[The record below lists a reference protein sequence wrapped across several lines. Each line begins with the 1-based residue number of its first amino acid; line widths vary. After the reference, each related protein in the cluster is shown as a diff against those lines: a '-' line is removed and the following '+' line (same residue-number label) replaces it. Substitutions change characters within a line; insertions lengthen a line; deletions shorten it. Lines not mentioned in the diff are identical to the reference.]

1 MLLITVEATAETVA
15 PRPNTKSNIEV
26 AKLQAFD
33 KTVGKILVF
42 LTACKLFIRM
52 RMRGDSVKK
61 QIQWI
66 LSYMQRELADV
77 WKENILR
84 WRSIE
89 LTRDSKCYKTR
100 VWTDFD

>member
-1 MLLITVEATAETVA
+1 MLLITVGAAAEIVA
-15 PRPNTKSNIEV
+15 PRPNTKSSIEV

-33 KTVGKILVF
+33 KTAGKILGF
-42 LTACKLFIRM
+42 LTVCKLFIRM

-66 LSYMQRELADV
+66 LSYMQRGSADV

-84 WRSIE
+84 WKTIE
-89 LTRDSKCYKTR
+89 LTRDSK
-100 VWTDFD
+100 DI